1 MADETNATGWGAEGG
16 RGSGDAA
23 GSTPGSSTG
32 ECLPAATSPDGLAPI
47 DLDLPRLVADH
58 ADVLYR
64 YAYRLTGSAADA
76 EDLTQQTFLIA
87 HQKLL
92 QLRAAA
98 GARGWLFTVLRN
110 AYLKSQK
117 NGRRLPLAHGAF
129 DIENVPDEVVDTL
142 VVDRDLLQSALN
154 ELPDAYKLVV
164 LCFYFEEL
172 SYREIAE
179 RLELPVGTVMSR
191 LSRAKNLLR
200 TRLLEPECAV
210 ATEKTGA
217 GDQTRSAPRPQGG
230 A

>member
-1 MADETNATGWGAEGG
+1 MADETNATG

-23 GSTPGSSTG
+23 SSTPSCPGG
-32 ECLPAATSPDGLAPI
+32 DCVPAAVNSDGPAPI

-64 YAYRLTGSAADA
+64 YAYRLSGSAADA

-98 GARGWLFTVLRN
+98 GARGWLCTVLRN
-110 AYLKSQK
+110 AYLRSQK
-117 NGRRLPLAHGAF
+117 NGRRLPLAGGAF
-129 DIENVPDEVVDTL
+129 DIENVPDGVVDTL
-142 VVDRDLLQSALN
+142 VVDREVLQTALD
-154 ELPDAYKLVV
+154 ELPDGYKLVV
-164 LCFYFEEL
+164 LCFYFEDL

-210 ATEKTGA
+210 ATEMAGAVDKTA
-217 GDQTRSAPRPQGG
+217 SAPRLRGG